1 MTHRNN
7 WSLVLLVLPFLGLLF
22 PSLYAHI
29 EPTLGGIPFFIW
41 YQFLWVIIGALIVYV
56 VYALRKVEDVQP

>member
-1 MTHRNN
+1 
-7 WSLVLLVLPFLGLLF
+7 LF